1 MGLIPGRIKSLF
13 TRRGVQERSNLTLL
27 NLDDAKRWD
36 AAAAEAESKV
46 AAEAEIAETR
56 MLIAKMPN
64 FASLSDK
71 DVTLLTA
78 ARKMFTD
85 GKLTAEM
92 KTAAEAMA
100 PQLFTLTTGDG
111 EDPGFRRITSRAT
124 LRDLNPLMHDRMLQV
139 CYFLA
144 VTTPF
149 GKRIVEILTDYTLG
163 KGVRVT
169 AKDPRVQQVIDD
181 FWNDEVNDMDANVES
196 WCDEQTIFGELCVP
210 VAVNQTSGKV
220 RVGYIDP
227 MNIDTIQF
235 AEMATADGTASV
247 NVPLAVRLR
256 REVGEVLQKPMML
269 VRRVEDPNDE
279 NYGRLNGECFYFA
292 LNKAKSAS
300 RGFSELFA
308 LADWVDLF
316 DQMIFD
322 FGDKVRFLNSFVW
335 HYTLTGAD
343 KKKVD
348 EYKNQLTKDPPR
360 QGGVMVTNEQ
370 VKIEAQTP
378 DFKGQDMAEGAGM
391 VKKYGLG
398 GAGIP
403 PVLMGDGDDAN
414 RASALEMNAPFT
426 KKIQKRQNLMSR
438 CIKAVLNFVLDCAL
452 RAGVLPQ
459 GIDLSFTIE
468 FPEIAVKDLE
478 KGAQTLAGASQALQ
492 VGQQEGWVT
501 GVTAARAFHTL
512 LGEIGVDIED
522 SQEEYEN
529 AQQEKE
535 DRAAKQQNQFF
546 PQSQLAG
553 ALQQLS
559 KTPIAQPNA
568 KEEAG
573 QGPDNDLLD
582 EDEARSRVD

>member
-13 TRRGVQERSNLTLL
+13 SRRSLGERNSMTML
-27 NLDDAKRWD
+27 NLNEAKRWD
-36 AAAAEAESKV
+36 AAREDADTAAVRGALVKAGMANVAESD
-46 AAEAEIAETR
+46 IP
-56 MLIAKMPN
+56 M
-64 FASLSDK
+64 
-71 DVTLLTA
+71 LTA
-78 ARKMFTD
+78 AYRMLGT
-85 GKLTAEM
+85 GKLTAEDRL
-92 KTAAEAMA
+92 AAEAVA

-111 EDPGFRRITSRAT
+111 EDPGFRRITSLAT

-163 KGVRVT
+163 KGMRVT

-196 WCDEQTIFGELCVP
+196 WCDEKTIFGELCVP
-210 VAVNQTSGKV
+210 VAVNPVSGKV
-220 RVGYIDP
+220 RLGYIDP

-235 AEMATADGTASV
+235 AEMATADGTASI
-247 NVPLAVRLR
+247 NVPFAVRLR
-256 REVGEVLQKPMML
+256 REVGEVLQKPML
-269 VRRVEDPNDE
+269 LIRRVEDPNDE
-279 NYGRLNGECFYFA
+279 NFGRLNGECFYWT
-292 LNKAKSAS
+292 LNKVKSAS

-335 HYTLTGAD
+335 HYTLNGAD
-343 KKKVD
+343 GTKVD
-348 EYKNQLTKDPPR
+348 EYKNKLTKDPPR
-360 QGGVMVTNEQ
+360 QGGVMVTNDQ

-378 DFKGQDMAEGAGM
+378 DFKGQDMAAGAGM

-426 KKIQKRQNLMSR
+426 KKIQKRQNLLSR
-438 CIKAVLNFVLDCAL
+438 CIKAVLNFVLDRAIG
-452 RAGVLPQ
+452 AGVLPA
-459 GIDLSFTIE
+459 GVDLTYTIE

-478 KGAQTLAGASQALQ
+478 KGAQTLQGGAIALST
-492 VGQQEGWVT
+492 GQQEGWVT
-501 GVTAARAFHTL
+501 GQTAARAFHTL
-512 LGEIGVDIED
+512 LSEIGVDIDD
-522 SQEEYEN
+522 SQEEYQA
-529 AQQEKE
+529 AQQEKQ
-535 DRAAKQQNQFF
+535 DRAAKQQNDFF
-546 PQSQLAG
+546 PQSQLSKALKAIAKPGAAEVAG
-553 ALQQLS
+553 
-559 KTPIAQPNA
+559 T
-568 KEEAG
+568 
-573 QGPDNDLLD
+573 GPDDDMLGQA
-582 EDEARSRVD
+582 ESQRIQ

>member
-1 MGLIPGRIKSLF
+1 MGLIPGRLKSLF
-13 TRRGVQERSNLTLL
+13 TRRGVSERNQMTML
-27 NLDDAKRWD
+27 NLGDAKRWENARENAD
-36 AAAAEAESKV
+36 VE
-46 AAEAEIAETR
+46 ETR
-56 MLIAKMPN
+56 RLIAGKPTFENVSEADLVM
-64 FASLSDK
+64 
-71 DVTLLTA
+71 LTA

-85 GKLTAEM
+85 GKLTPEM
-92 KTAAEAMA
+92 KLAAEAVA
-100 PQLFTLTTGDG
+100 PQLFTLTIGDG
-111 EDPGFRRITSRAT
+111 EDPGFRRITSLAT

-169 AKDPRVQQVIDD
+169 AKEPRVQQVIDD
-181 FWNDEVNDMDANVES
+181 HWNDEVNDMDANIES
-196 WCDEQTIFGELCVP
+196 WSDELSIFGELCVP
-210 VAVNQTSGKV
+210 VAVNPVNGKV
-220 RVGYIDP
+220 RSGYIDP

-235 AEMATADGTASV
+235 AEMATADGTASI
-247 NVPLAVRLR
+247 NVPFAVRLR
-256 REVGEVLQKPMML
+256 REVGEVLQKPML
-269 VRRVEDPNDE
+269 IIRRSEDPNDE
-279 NYGRLNGECFYFA
+279 SYGRLNGECFYWS
-292 LNKAKSAS
+292 LNKVKSAS

-343 KKKVD
+343 STKVKD
-348 EYKNQLTKDPPR
+348 YKDKLTKDPPR
-360 QGGVMVTNEQ
+360 QGGVIVTNEQ

-378 DFKGQDMAEGAGM
+378 DFKGQDMAQGASM

-426 KKIQKRQNLMSR
+426 KKIQKRQNQLSR
-438 CIKAVLNFVLDCAL
+438 CIKAMLNFVLDRAIV
-452 RAGVLPQ
+452 AGVLPE
-459 GIDLSFTIE
+459 GIDLTYTIE
-468 FPEIAVKDLE
+468 FPEVAVKDLE
-478 KGAQTLAGASQALQ
+478 KGAQTLTGASTALQ
-492 VGQQEGWVT
+492 VAQQEGWVT
-501 GVTAARAFHTL
+501 GQTAARAFHTL

-529 AQQEKE
+529 AQQEKA
-535 DRAAKQQNQFF
+535 DRAAKQQDQFA
-546 PQSQLAG
+546 PQSALAAALKSLKSPVGPGGGSQAG
-553 ALQQLS
+553 A
-559 KTPIAQPNA
+559 
-568 KEEAG
+568 
-573 QGPDNDLLD
+573 GPDADELD
-582 EDEARSRVD
+582 EMEARLPN

>member
-1 MGLIPGRIKSLF
+1 MGLIPGRIKSMF
-13 TRRGVQERSNLTLL
+13 SRRSLAERNSLTML
-27 NLDDAKRWD
+27 NLGEAKRWE
-36 AAAAEAESKV
+36 EAREN
-46 AAEAEIAETR
+46 ADIAETR
-56 MLIAKMPN
+56 AALAKAGMADVAESDLPMLA
-64 FASLSDK
+64 
-71 DVTLLTA
+71 A
-78 ARKMFTD
+78 ARKMLAV
-85 GKLTAEM
+85 GKLTQEDRL
-92 KTAAEAMA
+92 AAEAVA

-111 EDPGFRRITSRAT
+111 EDPGFRRITSLAT

-196 WCDEQTIFGELCVP
+196 WSDEKTIFGELCLP
-210 VAVNQTSGKV
+210 VAVNPISGKV
-220 RVGYIDP
+220 RIGYIDP

-235 AEMATADGTASV
+235 AEMATADGTASI
-247 NVPLAVRLR
+247 NLPYAVRLR
-256 REVGEVLQKPMML
+256 REVGEVLQKPMLL
-269 VRRVEDPNDE
+269 VRRIDDPNDE
-279 NYGRLNGECFYFA
+279 NYGRLNGECFYFT
-292 LNKAKSAS
+292 LNKVKSAS

-335 HYTLTGAD
+335 HYVMEGAGP
-343 KKKVD
+343 KEVD
-348 EYKNQLTKDPPR
+348 EYKNKLTKDPPR
-360 QGGVMVTNEQ
+360 QGGVVVTNER

-378 DFKGQDMAEGAGM
+378 DFKGADMAQGAAM

-426 KKIQKRQNLMSR
+426 KKIQKRQNLLSR
-438 CIKAVLNFVLDCAL
+438 CIKAVLNFVLDCAQ

-459 GIDLSFTIE
+459 GIDLSYTIE

-478 KGAQTLAGASQALQ
+478 KGAQTLQGASGALQ
-492 VGQQEGWVT
+492 VAQQEGWVT
-501 GVTAARAFHTL
+501 GQTAARAFHTL
-512 LGEIGVDIED
+512 LSEIGVDIED
-522 SQEEYEN
+522 SQEEYAA

-535 DRAAKQQNQFF
+535 DRAAKQQDQFF
-546 PQSQLAG
+546 PQSALAQVLKGLGKPG
-553 ALQQLS
+553 AP
-559 KTPIAQPNA
+559 TPNA
-568 KEEAG
+568 NEEAG
-573 QGPDNDLLD
+573 GGPDNDLLD
-582 EDEARSRVD
+582 EDEARSLVD

>member
-13 TRRGVQERSNLTLL
+13 SKRGIAERNSLTML
-27 NLDDAKRWD
+27 NLSDAKRWETARTD
-36 AAAAEAESKV
+36 ADIEDTRVALAKAGVYDVAEADM
-46 AAEAEIAETR
+46 A
-56 MLIAKMPN
+56 M
-64 FASLSDK
+64 
-71 DVTLLTA
+71 LTA
-78 ARKMFTD
+78 ARKMLAV
-85 GKLTAEM
+85 GKLSTED
-92 KTAAEAMA
+92 KLAAEAVA

-111 EDPGFRRITSRAT
+111 EDPGFRRITSLAT

-181 FWNDEVNDMDANVES
+181 FWNDEVNDMDANIES
-196 WCDEQTIFGELCVP
+196 WSDEKTIFGELCIP
-210 VAVNQTSGKV
+210 VAVNPVSGRV
-220 RVGYIDP
+220 RLGYIDP

-235 AEMATADGTASV
+235 AEMATADGTASI
-247 NVPLAVRLR
+247 NLPYAVRLR
-256 REVGEVLQKPMML
+256 REVGEVLQKPMLL
-269 VRRVEDPNDE
+269 VRRIDDPNDE
-279 NYGRLNGECFYFA
+279 NYGRLNGECFYFT
-292 LNKAKSAS
+292 LNKVKSAS

-308 LADWVDLF
+308 LADWIDLF

-335 HYTLTGAD
+335 HYVMTGAGP
-343 KKKVD
+343 KEVA
-348 EYKNQLTKDPPR
+348 EYKDKLTKDPPR
-360 QGGVMVTNEQ
+360 QGGVVVTNER
-370 VKIEAQTP
+370 VAITAQTP
-378 DFKGQDMAEGAGM
+378 DFKGQDMAAGAGM

-426 KKIQKRQNLMSR
+426 KKIQKRQNLLSR
-438 CIKAVLNFVLDCAL
+438 CIKSVLNFVLDCAQ
-452 RAGVLPQ
+452 RAGVLPA
-459 GIDLSFTIE
+459 GIDLSYTIE

-478 KGAQTLAGASQALQ
+478 KGAQTLAGGATALQ

-501 GVTAARAFHTL
+501 GQTAARAFHTL
-512 LGEIGVDIED
+512 LSEIGVDIDD
-522 SQEEYEN
+522 SQEEYEA

-535 DRAAKQQNQFF
+535 DRAAKQQDQFF
-546 PQSQLAG
+546 PQSALATALKGLKQPAGPGGGVKAG
-553 ALQQLS
+553 A
-559 KTPIAQPNA
+559 
-568 KEEAG
+568 
-573 QGPDNDLLD
+573 GPDADLLD
-582 EDEARSRVD
+582 EDEQRSLVQ